1 MLGQRRYHL
10 GHQFLGEPR
19 RDRLYQRISDL
30 AKVIDK
36 GIDGDDETFWDIKT
50 GAQHGAQVRGFAAHK
65 LGVLKSQFT

>member
-1 MLGQRRYHL
+1 MLSQRSYHL
-10 GHQFLGEPR
+10 GHQFLGQSR
-19 RDRLYQRISDL
+19 CDRLNQWISDL

-36 GIDGDDETFWDIKT
+36 GIDGDDETFGNIKT